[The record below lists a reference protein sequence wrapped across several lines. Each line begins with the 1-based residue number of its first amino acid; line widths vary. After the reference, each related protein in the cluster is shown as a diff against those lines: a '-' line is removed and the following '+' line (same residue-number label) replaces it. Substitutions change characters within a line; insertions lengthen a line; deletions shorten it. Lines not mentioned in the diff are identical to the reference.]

1 MIRRFITF
9 ILSLTLRIYFRRIEV
24 TGIENIPA
32 GSPTIFVV
40 NHPNALIDPAFLLC
54 FAPRRISFIAKAP
67 LFRMPV
73 IGYLVRALDCLPAYR
88 RQDAGE
94 DVSRNLETFAA
105 ARRLL
110 ARGIAIGIFPE
121 GVSHDEP
128 RLKPLK
134 TGVSRIA
141 IAAAAQPDGL
151 NVHIV
156 PAGLYYTE
164 KTTFRSSALLHF
176 AEPIVVTHT
185 ALEPDG
191 TPPRAAVRELSA
203 QIETALRDVMLHVEQ
218 EEALGLIGRAEKIF
232 SADEVD
238 DADEEQRLARS
249 LELRK
254 RFVAGYSFYRAH
266 APRRIDA
273 IEARIARLESELESA
288 RLDPHDLS
296 LPPTATETILR
307 LLAQIAACFL
317 LTPFAL
323 VGAVINYPAYRL
335 AGYLSRRLGR
345 DQDVLSTFKIF
356 SAMLLFP
363 LTWLVMALLIWKFAG
378 WPAAIISLVGVSLC
392 GYAAVKLFEEID
404 RFYGSFAALALFVLQ
419 RRSFVRMR
427 AERSAIRQEIIAL
440 GEDARQA
447 DS

>member
-1 MIRRFITF
+1 MNEMTRRLITL
-9 ILSLTLRIYFRRIEV
+9 ILRLSLRIYFRRIEV
-24 TGIENIPA
+24 TGAENVPSQ
-32 GSPTIFVV
+32 GPTIFVL

-67 LFRMPV
+67 LFRVPV

-105 ARRLL
+105 ARKLL

-141 IAAAAQPDGL
+141 IAAAAKPDGL

-176 AEPIVVTHT
+176 AEPIVVNHT
-185 ALEPDG
+185 ALQPDG

-203 QIETALRDVMLHVEQ
+203 QIETALREVMLHVEQ
-218 EEALGLIGRAEKIF
+218 EEALGLIGRAERIF

-238 DADEEQRLARS
+238 DADEEQRIARS

-254 RFVAGYSFYRAH
+254 RFVACYSFYRAH

-296 LPPTATETILR
+296 LPPTAAETVLR
-307 LLAQIAACFL
+307 LLAQIAGCFL
-317 LTPFAL
+317 LTA
-323 VGAVINYPAYRL
+323 VARVRDVINDPAYRL
-335 AGYLSRRLGR
+335 AVYDSRVLRR
-345 DQDVLSTFKIF
+345 RQDVLSTVKLV
-356 SAMLLFP
+356 SALLLF
-363 LTWLVMALLIWKFAG
+363 
-378 WPAAIISLVGVSLC
+378 
-392 GYAAVKLFEEID
+392 
-404 RFYGSFAALALFVLQ
+404 
-419 RRSFVRMR
+419 
-427 AERSAIRQEIIAL
+427 
-440 GEDARQA
+440 AR
-447 DS
+447 